1 MRKTF
6 LFLGFCSAGKLAFS
20 FAEDKNL
27 HLEKKWHSL
36 ESITKGFLFSRQITE
51 QTTFLVSTSNG
62 LPSWDTPNHFKTLKP
77 KLFEKR
83 LNAAWSFDGK
93 SWTEVRFR
101 RIPTSSKQSLVSV
114 ARFFDRRVE
123 CCECS
128 IGVLRCRSPFSSH
141 WRSRLKGE
149 SPKEQSYYSS
159 LDPPRLLLGPVEAIL
174 KVRWLV
180 GKGRDYCCSQRLLCP
195 WTCSW
200 PHKWWDHLH
209 IY

>member
-1 MRKTF
+1 MRNT
-6 LFLGFCSAGKLAFS
+6 A
-20 FAEDKNL
+20 
-27 HLEKKWHSL
+27 
-36 ESITKGFLFSRQITE
+36 
-51 QTTFLVSTSNG
+51 
-62 LPSWDTPNHFKTLKP
+62 NHFKTLKP

-114 ARFFDRRVE
+114 ARFFGRRVE

-149 SPKEQSYYSS
+149 SPKEQSYYRTYTS
-159 LDPPRLLLGPVEAIL
+159 LESPLRLLLGPVEAIL

-180 GKGRDYCCSQRLLCP
+180 GKKETTDCSQRLLCP

-200 PHKWWDHLH
+200 PHNWWDHLR
-209 IY
+209 IYSKWKFMICVIDLTFFLWRDLNSIVLCNRNGPLYRNA